1 MEGTLLIPP
10 DRGTIL
16 GRALWKPRYV
26 VVGSAQ
32 RDGVAPDGGS
42 TNNLSLSQVLS
53 ASRPKDAQKQTA
65 KLQRLPPSGVY
76 LSIYKTKDD
85 WEPVQQHS
93 MASITDCQV
102 QMLAHRKQG
111 PVLATLVLQVSPDPA
126 TDKLRKR
133 RSSRTAGLT
142 STKESGPT
150 TLLFRPGEDGFSL
163 HDWARCITALAQ
175 PAGPEQ
181 FPISPVSPT
190 SPGFFNP
197 FSPRPRDG
205 GEFRPASGG
214 HETARRPTV
223 SHKPSGQTQW
233 SRERPVT
240 FSSESPSLRSRKSDI
255 SSHNSSVHAVGMGYV
270 MHGQHY
276 TTVLPTDLPSPAT
289 TVGEMPGEYMLGW
302 TSAQG
307 RSSTLGSPVR
317 GRGSVGSCSQAQGS
331 LMSGSPPTHRETIL
345 DRAFLLKCIP
355 GSEREVPGED
365 KLSSLARF
373 DALMREAETRRRQER
388 QEQPPM
394 SPMASTWEE
403 DEETEDDDDLNDEP
417 DDSLEDDEDSGED
430 SGGDDFEDRTA
441 GERSSIG
448 PSAQRALHFIANR
461 HSSISSNGRTSL
473 SYRNPRRSESGASI
487 LRPQTANSRIR
498 PSMAGRTNSQPQIP
512 MISSESILPPAA
524 ETTQR
529 QEQRQSV
536 SSATRLSFNDFTKR
550 LSSTSSLLLVQ
561 NNNSGAASSRG
572 SSEIDFP
579 EQSTPR
585 NALGPSRMPAKPP
598 QPQEHDKCGWRGSVG
613 VFGSGEGGFL

>member
-1 MEGTLLIPP
+1 MPG
-10 DRGTIL
+10 
-16 GRALWKPRYV
+16 
-26 VVGSAQ
+26 AQ
-32 RDGVAPDGGS
+32 
-42 TNNLSLSQVLS
+42 
-53 ASRPKDAQKQTA
+53 
-65 KLQRLPPSGVY
+65 
-76 LSIYKTKDD
+76 DD

-142 STKESGPT
+142 STKDSGPT
-150 TLLFRPGEDGFSL
+150 TLLFRTGEDGFSL
-163 HDWARCITALAQ
+163 QEWARCITALAQ
-175 PAGPEQ
+175 PAGPDAY
-181 FPISPVSPT
+181 PISPVSPT

-197 FSPRPRDG
+197 FSPRPRDA
-205 GEFRPASGG
+205 GEFRPSSGG
-214 HETARRPTV
+214 HEMARRPTV
-223 SHKPSGQTQW
+223 SHKPSVQTQW

-240 FSSESPSLRSRKSDI
+240 FSSESPSLRSRKSDL
-255 SSHNSSVHAVGMGYV
+255 SSHNSSVHAMGMGYV
-270 MHGQHY
+270 MQGQHY

-307 RSSTLGSPVR
+307 RSSTLGSPIR
-317 GRGSVGSCSQAQGS
+317 GRGSVGSCNQGQGGM
-331 LMSGSPPTHRETIL
+331 MSSSPPIHRETIL

-373 DALMREAETRRRQER
+373 DALMRDAESRRRQDR

-403 DEETEDDDDLNDEP
+403 DEESDDDLNDEP
-417 DDSLEDDEDSGED
+417 DDAPLDDEESGED
-430 SGGDDFEDRTA
+430 DFEGRTS

-473 SYRNPRRSESGASI
+473 SYRDPRRSESGASI
-487 LRPQTANSRIR
+487 LRPQTANSKIR
-498 PSMAGRTNSQPQIP
+498 PIMAGRTNSQPQIP
-512 MISSESILPPAA
+512 LMSPESILPAA
-524 ETTQR
+524 EIIER
-529 QEQRQSV
+529 QEQHQSV
-536 SSATRLSFNDFTKR
+536 ASATRLSFNDFTKR

-561 NNNSGAASSRG
+561 NNNSGAPSSRG
-572 SSEIDFP
+572 STEIDFP

-585 NALGPSRMPAKPP
+585 NALGPSRMPAKPVP
-598 QPQEHDKCGWRGSVG
+598 TQEHDKCGGWRGGVG
-613 VFGSGEGGFL
+613 VFSSEGGFL

>member
-1 MEGTLLIPP
+1 
-10 DRGTIL
+10 
-16 GRALWKPRYV
+16 
-26 VVGSAQ
+26 
-32 RDGVAPDGGS
+32 
-42 TNNLSLSQVLS
+42 
-53 ASRPKDAQKQTA
+53 
-65 KLQRLPPSGVY
+65 
-76 LSIYKTKDD
+76 
-85 WEPVQQHS
+85 

-150 TLLFRPGEDGFSL
+150 TLLFRTGEDGLSL

-175 PAGPEQ
+175 PGGPDAY
-181 FPISPVSPT
+181 PISPVSPT

-197 FSPRPRDG
+197 FSPRPRDA
-205 GEFRPASGG
+205 GEFRPSSGG
-214 HETARRPTV
+214 HEMARRPTV

-240 FSSESPSLRSRKSDI
+240 FSSESPSLRSRKSDL
-255 SSHNSSVHAVGMGYV
+255 SSHNSSVHAMGMGYV
-270 MHGQHY
+270 MQGQHY

-307 RSSTLGSPVR
+307 RSSALGSPVR
-317 GRGSVGSCSQAQGS
+317 GRGSVGSCGQAQGS
-331 LMSGSPPTHRETIL
+331 MMSSSPPTHRETIL

-373 DALMREAETRRRQER
+373 DALMRDAESRRRQER

-403 DEETEDDDDLNDEP
+403 DEETEDDDLNDEP
-417 DDSLEDDEDSGED
+417 DELPEYGEDSGEE
-430 SGGDDFEDRTA
+430 SGTDDFENRA
-441 GERSSIG
+441 SGERSSIG

-473 SYRNPRRSESGASI
+473 SYRDPRRSESGASI
-487 LRPQTANSRIR
+487 LRPQTANSKIR
-498 PSMAGRTNSQPQIP
+498 PSMAGRTNSQPQVP
-512 MISSESILPPAA
+512 LMSSESMLPAA
-524 ETTQR
+524 EIIER
-529 QEQRQSV
+529 QEQRQAV
-536 SSATRLSFNDFTKR
+536 ASATRLSFNDFTKR

-561 NNNSGAASSRG
+561 NNNSGAPSSRG
-572 SSEIDFP
+572 STEIDFP

-585 NALGPSRMPAKPP
+585 NALGPSRMPSKPSP
-598 QPQEHDKCGWRGSVG
+598 AQEHDKCGWRGSVG